1 LQALAVI
8 EYLLANGSERAVDDI
23 IDNSSQIAVCVTSL
37 FFVELSLF
45 RLHSAC
51 PRLMPISLWVE
62 IYKFRVCGTEW
73 KRHWAQ
79 CAEEG

>member
-51 PRLMPISLWVE
+51 P
-62 IYKFRVCGTEW
+62 
-73 KRHWAQ
+73 
-79 CAEEG
+79 